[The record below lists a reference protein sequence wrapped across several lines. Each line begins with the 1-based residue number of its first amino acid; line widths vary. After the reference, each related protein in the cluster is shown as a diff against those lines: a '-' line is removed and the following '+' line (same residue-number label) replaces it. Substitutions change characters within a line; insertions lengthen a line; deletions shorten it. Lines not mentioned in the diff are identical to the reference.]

1 MVSFSLLE
9 LFFQN
14 TAATLA
20 HRMQY
25 INEPV
30 LDAARSVVEGLRR
43 EEGVGGVVALD
54 NKGNVK

>member
-1 MVSFSLLE
+1 LLE

-43 EEGVGGVVALD
+43 EEGVRGVVALD

>member
-1 MVSFSLLE
+1 MLE

-20 HRMQY
+20 HRVQY
-25 INEPV
+25 IDEPV
-30 LDAARSVVEGLRR
+30 LDAARSVVEELRR
-43 EEGVGGVVALD
+43 EEGVGGVAALD